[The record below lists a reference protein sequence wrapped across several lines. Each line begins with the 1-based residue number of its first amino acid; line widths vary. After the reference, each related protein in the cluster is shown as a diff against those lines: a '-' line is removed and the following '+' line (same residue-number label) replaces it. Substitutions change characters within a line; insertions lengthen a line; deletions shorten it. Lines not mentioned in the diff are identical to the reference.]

1 MQSVLGA
8 PGSFGLCLH
17 SHANHLF
24 SEGDVWE
31 EQNLNIF
38 DFKKIQID
46 LNTWSL
52 IPIYLFIY
60 LFLE

>member
-17 SHANHLF
+17 FHANHMFL
-24 SEGDVWE
+24 EGDVWE

-38 DFKKIQID
+38 DFKKNSNRPEHMFFD
-46 LNTWSL
+46 SN
-52 IPIYLFIY
+52 LFIY
-60 LFLE
+60 LFL